1 MASDALCQLVLG
13 SLLGGDT
20 PGKEQYRGLE
30 FALLLLSIDDG
41 AVGGACDVLA
51 VGFERPES
59 LEEVR
64 AANRRVIIRI
74 DALPPELLLRLGLES
89 KKKKKLPDA
98 AAPTEK
104 KLEDVDNL
112 GPFELPDVKSEEQPD
127 APKQ

>member
-1 MASDALCQLVLG
+1 MPLQLFYRVAG
-13 SLLGGDT
+13 SKKL
-20 PGKEQYRGLE
+20 Q
-30 FALLLLSIDDG
+30 
-41 AVGGACDVLA
+41 
-51 VGFERPES
+51 
-59 LEEVR
+59 
-64 AANRRVIIRI
+64 RI
-74 DALPPELLLRLGLES
+74 DIIGKDTIDTTILTSYHENEPANSVIQLAAMFC